1 MEDIRTTNYAQGF
14 LWFGVSISIAEIL
27 AGALIAPLGLC
38 KGIAAILLGHLIG
51 GIIFYLTGYIGAE
64 AKLPAIESTRIS
76 FGRRGSYLFSLLNI
90 MQLTGWTAIMI
101 FNASQAF
108 DAITIN
114 IFNYSAPV
122 LWRFMIFI
130 FISLL
135 IITGIK
141 NFYKIN
147 ILAISCLFIISIILS
162 FTVFGEYTTLI
173 SHQTG
178 SLSFGEAVE
187 LSVIMP
193 ISWLPLVSDYTRFLK
208 KKISGNLIGTVSYFI
223 ANSWMYIIGLTAA
236 MYTGTSDITELLMK
250 AGLDMIAPM
259 IILLSTISG
268 TFMCSYSAGI
278 SFLNI
283 TDIVNEKI
291 AALSIIFI
299 GFLIASFISVDSY
312 EGFLYYIG
320 MVFSPLFAILI
331 TEYYFIGLTKI
342 ETSSVLNIKNII
354 LWCFGV
360 ILYRFLMIFNTP
372 LGITLPVMII
382 IALLSIIINWRKIKC
397 LKPRHVT

>member
-1 MEDIRTTNYAQGF
+1 MKDIRTTNYAQSF
-14 LWFGVSISIAEIL
+14 LWFGASISIAEIL
-27 AGALIAPLGLC
+27 AGALIAPLGLF
-38 KGIAAILLGHLIG
+38 KGITAILLGHLIG

-64 AKLPAIESTRIS
+64 SKLPAIESTRIS

-101 FNASQAF
+101 FNASKAF
-108 DAITIN
+108 DAITID
-114 IFNYSAPV
+114 IFNYSAPG
-122 LWRFMIFI
+122 LWRITIFI

-141 NFYKIN
+141 NFYRIN
-147 ILAISCLFIISIILS
+147 ILAISCLFIISIVLS
-162 FTVFGEYTTLI
+162 FTVFKEHQVLMPQ
-173 SHQTG
+173 QTG
-178 SLSFGEAVE
+178 SLSFGAAVE

-208 KKISGNLIGTVSYFI
+208 KKISGNLAGTLSYFI
-223 ANSWMYIIGLTAA
+223 ANSWMYIIGLAA
-236 MYTGTSDITELLMK
+236 AIYTGTSDITELLMK
-250 AGLDMIAPM
+250 SGLDMIAPL

-283 TDIVNEKI
+283 TNIVNEKI
-291 AALSIIFI
+291 AALSITFL
-299 GFLIASFISVDSY
+299 GLLIALFISVESY

-331 TEYYFIGLTKI
+331 TEYYCIGLTKI
-342 ETSSVLNIKNII
+342 EESSVLNIKNII

-360 ILYRFLMIFNTP
+360 ILYRLLMIYNTP
-372 LGITLPVMII
+372 LGITLPVMIT
-382 IALLSIIINWRKIKC
+382 IALISIIINWRNNKC
-397 LKPRHVT
+397 LKQKLVT